1 MGKSKYDH
9 YYDKLAKGKAT
20 CKKCGAVIQCPN
32 YSTTGMKKHLQN
44 KHNIKL
50 SEDNTD
56 DSDFVQTLQM

>member
-1 MGKSKYDH
+1 MGKSKYDN
-9 YYDKLAKGKAT
+9 YFDKLPNEEAT
-20 CKKCGAVIQCPN
+20 CKICGVLIKCLN
-32 YSTTGMKKHLQN
+32 RSTTGMKKHLQN